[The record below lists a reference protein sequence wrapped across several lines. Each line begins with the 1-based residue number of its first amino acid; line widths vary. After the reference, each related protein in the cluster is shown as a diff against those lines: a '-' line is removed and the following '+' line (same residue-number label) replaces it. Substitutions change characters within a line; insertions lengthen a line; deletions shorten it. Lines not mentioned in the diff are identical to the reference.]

1 MLNVVIWDVVAN
13 VLRIQERFYLL
24 VTNRDQLT
32 SRGSHPTQQHSG
44 LPLPISC
51 TCGTGNRACC
61 DA

>member
-1 MLNVVIWDVVAN
+1 LVRVDNTLSVVIWDVVAN

-32 SRGSHPTQQHSG
+32 ARGTHSN
-44 LPLPISC
+44 PLPIRC
-51 TCGTGNRACC
+51 TCGSATRACC